1 MFFLKWKMV
10 KYISISVTFT
20 KEIWKFG
27 RKFLVINN
35 LREKCEVY
43 RPLPLSASVRQHSL
57 IRIEMF
63 FYK

>member
-35 LREKCEVY
+35 PREKCEVY

-63 FYK
+63 FL